1 MLFRSV
7 TPMLGG
13 TVAPGPVVSTLT
25 QSRHSTLGE
34 ATGQH
39 TVPVDTLVSQR
50 TLEVTLAA
58 RLDTCGVGVA
68 LQRLGTHAHCSV
80 VVDPADGALP
90 ALLQLT
96 WVPTLLTNTC
106 EVQRTFGV

>member
-1 MLFRSV
+1 MLRLTGQHLGTLLVHGALRPGAGDIGV
-7 TPMLGG
+7 TPILGG

-58 RLDTCGVGVA
+58 
-68 LQRLGTHAHCSV
+68 S
-80 VVDPADGALP
+80 
-90 ALLQLT
+90 
-96 WVPTLLTNTC
+96 
-106 EVQRTFGV
+106 